1 MWEGIGSR
9 LGAGPANVAAM
20 SRPIITPALVT
31 SAVLALTV
39 ASAGCGTEPEA
50 TARPVPAP
58 PAPTIAARLD
68 GLYTA
73 AITSQQLR
81 TALPNLP
88 VRGGTWALRI
98 DVAARRLQ
106 LIPPAGGDITLRL
119 TGIGASR
126 LRLAPDTACESR
138 SGRSAASH
146 FTWAKTDSLLQLQ
159 SVRAPCRSDAAVLTL
174 MPWRAVWPATPLS
187 ISGLPSST

>member
-1 MWEGIGSR
+1 M
-9 LGAGPANVAAM
+9 GAGWEPAPSNVAAM

-39 ASAGCGTEPEA
+39 ASAGCGTEHEA